1 MAKLSVRNRNEKR
14 IYLAEK
20 FRVKRAELKEKR
32 RLAYASDEI
41 PWDIQR
47 QLQELPRN
55 SNRTRIQKRC
65 RICGR
70 AHAVYKKFGMC
81 RLCLRLYALK
91 GCIPGLVIASW

>member
-1 MAKLSVRNRNEKR
+1 MARLSVEIRNDKR
-14 IYLAEK
+14 ISLAEK
-20 FRVKRAELKEKR
+20 NRVKRAELKKKC
-32 RLAYASDEI
+32 RLAYASGEI
-41 PWDIQR
+41 PWDSQR

-91 GCIPGLVIASW
+91 GYIPGLVIASW